1 MTPDASVICFNVS
14 EWIRESLQDGE
25 TFEVCSKVD
34 ESWNPVGRYV
44 RFELKKF
51 GEATKAIAF
60 RADFIEG
67 GMISEGLL
75 KREVWYLLGQLR
87 GLA

>member
-14 EWIRESLQDGE
+14 EWIRESLRDGE

-34 ESWNPVGRYV
+34 KSWNPVGRYV
-44 RFELKKF
+44 RFEVKKF
-51 GEATKAIAF
+51 GEATKAITF
-60 RADFIEG
+60 RTELIEQA
-67 GMISEGLL
+67 MISEDIL
-75 KREVWYLLGQLR
+75 KREAWYLLGQLR

>member
-1 MTPDASVICFNVS
+1 MASSATTICFNVA
-14 EWIRESLQDGE
+14 EWIRESLRDGE

-44 RFELKKF
+44 RFELKKI

-60 RADFIEG
+60 CVDFIQG
-67 GMISEGLL
+67 GMISEDLL

>member
-44 RFELKKF
+44 RFELKKS

-60 RADFIEG
+60 CADLIEG